1 MSVTINELINKINN
15 MDQATFNKINAGE
28 NVIML
33 GQTKL
38 IFIGKGGEGII
49 YGIGKFAI
57 KFYKTNKSSYT
68 EKYTNKGNSK
78 EMFILEESTKL
89 VNKNVTNN
97 FLKLYAVTEIF
108 KHTVIILD
116 LVNGD
121 LESWTDTLHDDNEWL
136 SMIFQ
141 LLYAT
146 FVMQMCLKIYHH
158 DLKPKNMLFKRLD
171 KPCTIK
177 YVIKNNDKEHVFF
190 INVNT
195 IFLITDFGQ
204 ASTLLSKSNV
214 FIPETIQLSIDNN
227 LDLEHLAVFHNRQ
240 AVTLLKKAY
249 TVKDLIEM
257 GKTDKNFRSYYDHH
271 YNKIRK
277 NMKGYPPNVIESM
290 LFRALGYYVIE
301 KKLIDISD
309 IPNVDNDIFLPTKK
323 IQHVLESL
331 SELKGKGTLL
341 NKIIE
346 IGNMISNNN
355 LKDDLTLCVKIE

>member
-1 MSVTINELINKINN
+1 MSVSINDLITNINN
-15 MDQATFNKINAGE
+15 MDRTTFNKINAGE

-33 GQTKL
+33 GQIKL
-38 IFIGKGGEGII
+38 IFIGKGGEGIL
-49 YGIGKFAI
+49 YGIDKYAI

-78 EMFILEESTKL
+78 EILILEESTKL

-97 FLKLYAVTEIF
+97 FLKLFAVTEIF

-116 LVNGD
+116 LVDGD
-121 LESWTDTLHDDNEWL
+121 LENWTDEYHNDNEWL

-146 FVMQMCLKIYHH
+146 FIMQMCLKIYHH

-171 KPCTIK
+171 KPRTIK
-177 YVIKNNDKEHVFF
+177 YIIKTGDKEHTFL

-249 TVKDLIEM
+249 TVKDLIEI
-257 GKTDKNFRSYYDHH
+257 GKGDKNFQSYYNHH

-301 KKLIDISD
+301 KKLIDITD
-309 IPNVDNDIFLPTKK
+309 IPNVDNSVYLPTKK
-323 IQHVLESL
+323 IQRVLESL

-341 NKIIE
+341 SKIIE
-346 IGNMISNNN
+346 IGSILNNN
-355 LKDDLTLCVKIE
+355 SLKEDITLCVKN

>member
-1 MSVTINELINKINN
+1 MSVQINNLINNINN
-15 MDQATFNKINAGE
+15 MDQTTFNKINAGE

-33 GQTKL
+33 GQMKL

-49 YGIGKFAI
+49 YGIDKYAI

-68 EKYTNKGNSK
+68 EKYTNKGNTK
-78 EMFILEESTKL
+78 EMMILEESTKL
-89 VNKNVTNN
+89 VNNNVTNN

-108 KHTVIILD
+108 KHTVIVLD

-121 LESWTDTLHDDNEWL
+121 LESWTDVQHNDNEWL

-146 FVMQMCLKIYHH
+146 FIMQMCLKIYHH

-171 KPCTIK
+171 KPSTIK
-177 YVIKNNDKEHVFF
+177 YVIKTNDKEHTFL
-190 INVNT
+190 IDVNT

-214 FIPETIQLSIDNN
+214 YIPETIQISIDNN

-240 AVTLLKKAY
+240 AVTLLKNAY
-249 TVKDLIEM
+249 IVKDLIEI
-257 GKTDKNFRSYYDHH
+257 GKNDKNFQSYYDYH

-277 NMKGYPPNVIESM
+277 NMKGYPPKVIESM

-309 IPNVDNDIFLPTKK
+309 IPNVNNKIFLPTKK

-346 IGNMISNNN
+346 IGNIINNNN
-355 LKDDLTLCVKIE
+355 LKEDITLCVSV